1 MNKRY
6 EYFVKNIY
14 NSSIYKIYSN
24 SDDACDAMLE
34 EGYNPNDWI
43 LLNKIE
49 KVEV

>member
-1 MNKRY
+1 MNKKY

-14 NSSIYKIYSN
+14 NNFIYKIYSDH
-24 SDDACDAMLE
+24 DDVCDAMIE
-34 EGYNPNDWI
+34 EGYNPNDQI

>member
-14 NSSIYKIYSN
+14 NNYIYKIYSDH
-24 SDDACDAMLE
+24 DDICDTMIE

-43 LLNKIE
+43 LLNK
-49 KVEV
+49 VVVYY

>member
-1 MNKRY
+1 MKKSY

-14 NSSIYKIYSN
+14 NNYMYKIYSDYDN
-24 SDDACDAMLE
+24 IYDAMIE